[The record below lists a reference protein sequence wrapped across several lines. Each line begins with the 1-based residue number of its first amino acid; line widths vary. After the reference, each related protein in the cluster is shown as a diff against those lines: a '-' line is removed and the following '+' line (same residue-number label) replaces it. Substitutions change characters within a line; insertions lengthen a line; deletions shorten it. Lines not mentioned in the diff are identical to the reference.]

1 MATLTSATPNV
12 APEPKLK
19 QKPTKPTV
27 TSATQSTRAA
37 PHRPTIAL
45 LPPPDLVPCLRR
57 AACHHGAMAI
67 QDDYELVDVGAG
79 RRLDRFGPV
88 LLDRPCPPAEWWP
101 QRDPDAWPAADARF
115 DRMVEGA
122 VDHAGWTTRLGRP
135 IDPWCIAEDDLQAEV
150 RLAASGQVGWFP
162 EQAANRRW
170 IREELAGLSRSGRR
184 GRGPDVEPPAVL
196 NLFGYTGGSTL
207 AAVAAGARVT
217 HVDGA
222 RTAVA
227 WARRN
232 AELNGLA
239 DRPVRWIADDAVA
252 FARRERR
259 RGRRYAGIV
268 LDPPSYGHGPGG
280 HDWRLERDLPG
291 LLEDIAALLE
301 PWRAVRAPDGPQ
313 RRRGERSARFLA
325 RAGARPGRSRDRAA
339 EPGARSGVRL
349 HLGASARWVRR
360 AP

>member
-1 MATLTSATPNV
+1 MAT
-12 APEPKLK
+12 
-19 QKPTKPTV
+19 
-27 TSATQSTRAA
+27 
-37 PHRPTIAL
+37 
-45 LPPPDLVPCLRR
+45 PDD
-57 AACHHGAMAI
+57 H
-67 QDDYELVDVGAG
+67 ELIDVGGG
-79 RRLDRFGPV
+79 RRLDRFGSV

-101 QRDPDAWPAADARF
+101 QRDPGAWPAANARF
-115 DRMVEGA
+115 DRALDGG
-122 VDHAGWTTRLGRP
+122 VDHAGWTTRTGKP
-135 IDPWCIAEDDLQAEV
+135 IEPWCIREGALQAEL
-150 RLAASGQVGWFP
+150 RLAASGQVGWFA
-162 EQAANRRW
+162 EQAPNRQW
-170 IREELAGLSRSGRR
+170 IGEKLVALSRPGRR
-184 GRGPDVEPPAVL
+184 GANPDAEPPAVL

-207 AAVAAGARVT
+207 ASVAAGGRAT

-232 AELNGLA
+232 AELNGFT
-239 DRPVRWIADDAVA
+239 DRPVRWIADDAVV

-291 LLEDIAALLE
+291 LLDDIGALLE
-301 PWRAVRAPDGPQ
+301 PWRGTFVLLSAHSGDVESGRIASWLERALGP
-313 RRRGERSARFLA
+313 GDLTTEALSI
-325 RAGARPGRSRDRAA
+325 D
-339 EPGARSGVRL
+339 ARSGVQL